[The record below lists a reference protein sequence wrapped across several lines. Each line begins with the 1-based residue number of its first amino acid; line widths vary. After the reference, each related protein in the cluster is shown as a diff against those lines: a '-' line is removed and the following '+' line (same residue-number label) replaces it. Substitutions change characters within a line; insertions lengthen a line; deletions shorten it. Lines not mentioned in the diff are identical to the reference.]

1 MPRIRSIKPEF
12 CTSSQVAECSTNA
25 RLLFILLW
33 LHCDDAGRHP
43 ADMKRI
49 RMECFPGDSFNES
62 DIRRWVN
69 ELRQSSLLVEY
80 ETDGVAYLEVT
91 GWHHQRIDKPNYKY
105 PPFDGSG
112 KPLKVDDNSTTIRQL
127 VADCSESIRRPFDD
141 HSNSSYPRIGEDRR
155 GEDRRGVEGIV
166 SLSKKS
172 KFDDHSTTTLGV
184 VATATKE
191 KKNTKFIPP
200 SLDEVIAYATE
211 KNRTKREAKEFY
223 GYYESQGWVKANG
236 QKVTNWELCFNRW
249 KDQNESSSTP
259 TTYAKQRQ
267 ANSLNALQQFAG
279 KGEA

>member
-43 ADMKRI
+43 ANMKRI
-49 RMECFPGDSFNES
+49 RMECFPGDSFDERDVRS
-62 DIRRWVN
+62 WVN

-112 KPLKVDDNSTTIRQL
+112 RPQKVDDNSTTIRRL
-127 VADCSESIRRPFDD
+127 VAECSESVRRPFDD
-141 HSNSSYPRIGEDRR
+141 HSNGSYPRIGEE
-155 GEDRRGVEGIV
+155 GIGGDRRGVDGIV
-166 SLSKKS
+166 SMGHKS
-172 KFDDHSTTTLGV
+172 KFDDHSTTGSGM

-191 KKNTKFIPP
+191 KKTKFVPP
-200 SLDEVIAYATE
+200 SLDDVIAYATE
-211 KNRTKREAKEFY
+211 TSRTKRVAKAFH
-223 GYYESQGWVKANG
+223 GYYESQGWFKSNG
-236 QKVTNWELCFNRW
+236 RRVASWKHCFDQW
-249 KDQNESSSTP
+249 KDRDEPSSTLG
-259 TTYAKQRQ
+259 TFAEKRT

>member
-49 RMECFPGDSFNES
+49 RMECFPGDSFDES
-62 DIRRWVN
+62 DIRRWVI

-80 ETDGVAYLEVT
+80 ETDGVAFLEVT
-91 GWHHQRIDKPNYKY
+91 GWRHQRIDKPNYKY

-112 KPLKVDDNSTTIRQL
+112 KPQKVDDNSTTIRRL
-127 VADCSESIRRPFDD
+127 VADCSESVRRPFDD
-141 HSNSSYPRIGEDRR
+141 HSNSSYPRIGEEGR
-155 GEDRRGVEGIV
+155 GEERRGVEGIV
-166 SLSKKS
+166 SLSNKS
-172 KFDDHSTTTLGV
+172 KFDDHSTTGNGM

-191 KKNTKFIPP
+191 KKTKFIPP

-211 KNRTKREAKEFY
+211 NNRTKREAKEFY

-236 QKVTNWELCFNRW
+236 QKVTNWRLCFDRW
-249 KDQNESSSTP
+249 KNRDDASSKV
-259 TTYAKQRQ
+259 TTIAEQKTK
-267 ANSLNALQQFAG
+267 NSLTALELFAG